1 MNILLYGP
9 SGSGK
14 STVGKLL
21 GGKLGIAWFD
31 LDAEIEKAIGTSIE
45 TFFAA
50 KGEPAFREIES
61 ATLER
66 ILKENPSS
74 IISLGGGALLS
85 DQNRQKAEI
94 SGQIVVLSG
103 SIETLLTRLMA
114 DEYVRP
120 LIKADPRQRLT
131 DMLARRGEHYASFGE
146 PVMTDG
152 LSPEEIASQLQIHLG
167 RFRISGMGK
176 SYDVTIQPGALEKL
190 GAHLHQRQLHGP
202 VALVCDSNVEPLY
215 AVRALNSLQA
225 AGIEVTKVIIPAG
238 EQHKTIQTIA
248 DIWNGFVQAGVER
261 NSVVI
266 ALGGGV
272 TGDLTGFAAA
282 TFLRGASWVN
292 VPTTLLAMVD
302 SSLGGKT
309 GADLPQ
315 GKNLIGAFHAP
326 SLVLTDPAVLST
338 LPPAEL
344 RSGLAETLKHGI
356 IADPV
361 LYHQLKIEGWPQEM
375 DAITSL
381 IRRAVA
387 VKAAVIEADPY
398 EKGLR
403 QALNFGHTAG
413 HGIETASDYRLS
425 HGECVAIGMVIE
437 TRLAEKIGLAK
448 RGLADEIGYTLS
460 RLGLPVCVPAELDR
474 SAILH
479 AMSLDKKRSR
489 KQIHFAL
496 PEDIGKTRTGVVVE
510 NWQKLIDL

>member
-14 STVGKLL
+14 STVGKIL
-21 GGKLGIAWFD
+21 GNRLAIPWFD
-31 LDAEIEKAIGTSIE
+31 LDAEIERSVGTSIE

-50 KGEPAFREIES
+50 KGELAFRDIES
-61 ATLER
+61 AALDR
-66 ILKENPSS
+66 ILKENFSS
-74 IISLGGGALLS
+74 VISLGGGALLN
-85 DQNRQKAEI
+85 DQNRQKAEK
-94 SGQIVVLSG
+94 SGRVIVLSG

-131 DMLARRGEHYASFGE
+131 DLLARREAHYSSFGE
-146 PVMTDG
+146 SVQTDG
-152 LSPEEIASQLQIHLG
+152 FSPEEIASQLQIRLG
-167 RFRISGMGK
+167 RFKISGMDK
-176 SYDVTIQPGALEKL
+176 SYDVIIEPGALEQL
-190 GAHLHQRQLHGP
+190 GNMLQQRQLHAP
-202 VALVCDSNVEPLY
+202 AALVCDSHVEPLY
-215 AVRALNSLQA
+215 ASRCLASLQSA
-225 AGIEVTKVIIPAG
+225 RIEVKMVTIPAG
-238 EQHKTIQTIA
+238 EEHKTIQTITS
-248 DIWNGFVQAGVER
+248 IWNGFLQAEVER
-261 NSVVI
+261 GSVII

-282 TFLRGASWVN
+282 TYLRGIPWVN

-326 SLVLTDPAVLST
+326 SLVLSDPLTLAT
-338 LPPAEL
+338 LPDAEL
-344 RSGLAETLKHGI
+344 RSGLAETLKHSV

-361 LYHQLKIEGWPQEM
+361 LYQQLKTGGWPQETN
-375 DAITSL
+375 AITSL

-403 QALNFGHTAG
+403 QALNFGHTVG
-413 HGIETASDYRLS
+413 HGIETASNYRLS

-448 RGLADEIGYTLS
+448 QGLSDKIGYTLS
-460 RLGLPVCVPAELDR
+460 KLGLPVCVPSEIDR
-474 SAILH
+474 SAIRN
-479 AMSLDKKRSR
+479 AMSLDKKRSC
-489 KQIHFAL
+489 KHIHFAL
-496 PEDIGKTRTGVVVE
+496 PEAIGKMRTGVVIE
-510 NWQKLIDL
+510 NWQDLIEL